1 MEYGDVTVRCGIM
14 PKPEIIARPNVFA
27 SIVTGKFRRIS
38 RERNTNKDE
47 RTVGSNSSG
56 GKNTVV

>member
-1 MEYGDVTVRCGIM
+1 M
-14 PKPEIIARPNVFA
+14 PKLEIIVRSNVFA

-38 RERNTNKDE
+38 REHNTNKDE